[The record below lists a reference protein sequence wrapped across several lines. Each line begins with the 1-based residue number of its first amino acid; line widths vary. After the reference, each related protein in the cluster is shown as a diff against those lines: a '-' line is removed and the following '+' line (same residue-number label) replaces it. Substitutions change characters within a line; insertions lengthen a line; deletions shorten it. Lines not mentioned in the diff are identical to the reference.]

1 MYGRHNNVRW
11 LGVVAPLVERWILD
25 RDFATSNK
33 FPLLPWEIS
42 FTPRDLCL
50 SDDTLLVVGSF
61 YLVCMQAKD

>member
-1 MYGRHNNVRW
+1 MSAQQRALVGRGGSIGR
-11 LGVVAPLVERWILD
+11 ALD
-25 RDFATSNK
+25 RDVASSNK